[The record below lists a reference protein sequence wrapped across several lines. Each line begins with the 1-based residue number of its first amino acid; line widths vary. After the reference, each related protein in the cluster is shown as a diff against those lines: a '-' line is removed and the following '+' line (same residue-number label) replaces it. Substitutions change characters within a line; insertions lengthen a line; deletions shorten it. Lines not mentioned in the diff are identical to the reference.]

1 MELAIALAAGVAIG
15 FFITKYFK
23 DREIKIIR
31 ENTSDKAYL
40 QWSSNGRFTIY
51 NNETSKG
58 LQLGTVLTWDGGD
71 VVTSANVGSSG
82 VLASSSVYVSNVYA
96 SDWIRVSGTDRRV
109 LHAGNYSSYV
119 PAASQI
125 IYIDVYG
132 QGSTGSR
139 GTANSWAQSAV
150 SIPNNCLY
158 IVRYNYSYTYY
169 VNNGT
174 ATGYQDRRAAWYK
187 NSSGT
192 TYWAGI
198 DAN

>member
-1 MELAIALAAGVAIG
+1 MKFRAGGGSDIG
-15 FFITKYFK
+15 ISGYDSGDNWKFQLYGASGYYGFL
-23 DREIKIIR
+23 DANWGNWDIK
-31 ENTSDKAYL
+31 KAV
-40 QWSSNGRFTIY
+40 NG
-51 NNETSKG
+51 EM
-58 LQLGTVLTWDGGD
+58 D
-71 VVTSANVGSSG
+71 
-82 VLASSSVYVSNVYA
+82 
-96 SDWIRVSGTDRRV
+96 IRVSGTDRRV

-198 DAN
+198 DAE